1 MTLRPDA
8 AAEEAELQAYLG
20 ERFERRR
27 LERHGEGMEEELAR
41 IGDHAKLYR
50 TSEAYLYDLTA
61 FAMWETKDPYRAL
74 IARSVA
80 PGAKLLDYGC
90 GIGSDGLRLLGEG
103 YRVAFADFANPSTRY
118 LLWRLERRGLT
129 APVYDLDADELPG
142 GFDLA
147 YAFDV
152 IEHVDDPFAFLAS
165 LERCAG
171 LVLVN
176 LLAPEPGDNPLH
188 HELPIADL
196 LEHAAGSGLR
206 SYSLHHGRS
215 HLVLYEPGKRARPL
229 AAVAARRAA
238 ARFRDGARAPRGQM

>member
-20 ERFERRR
+20 ARFDRRR
-27 LERHGEGMEEELAR
+27 LERHEQEMEAELAR
-41 IGDHAKLYR
+41 IGDEAILYR

-61 FAMWETKDPYRAL
+61 FAMWETKDPYRAEV
-74 IARSVA
+74 ARVVR

-90 GIGSDGLRLLGEG
+90 GIGSDGLRLLAQG
-103 YRVAFADFANPSTRY
+103 YQVSFADFANPSIRY
-118 LLWRLERRGLT
+118 LRWRLGRRGLT

-152 IEHVDDPFAFLAS
+152 IEHVEDPFAFLAG
-165 LERCAG
+165 LERRAR

-176 LLAPEPGDNPLH
+176 LLEPEPGETALH
-188 HELPIADL
+188 HELPIAAL
-196 LEHAAGSGLR
+196 LEHAAASGLR
-206 SYSLHHGRS
+206 SYALHHGRS

-229 AAVAARRAA
+229 AAAAARRAA
-238 ARFRDGARAPRGQM
+238 ARLAGRGRANA